1 MRLKSILATL
11 VASATLIAATAATAA
26 PYKLVGSYQRS
37 SSGTLSSLMFKAGAA
52 QGCPGPTYTQPCFNP
67 AGPSPGGAWTATNGV
82 ATEIIAAGQPTWDW
96 NGSTL
101 TATGLF
107 WQAGAISSNPNGT
120 IVIGDR
126 FTNFTITPGT
136 TTTTGATYEC
146 REGTFL
152 ESVNANGCLN
162 IDQGADFTDNSS
174 AVYNVGASAN
184 CVNRTVG
191 GDDVDTGPPRGLFT
205 AVAGGGCDAV
215 DGSIDFYNV
224 VPNPRFLILA
234 TAPAIVVNAGDCYM
248 FGRNGLTPGPSPCA
262 ADIALAGVSYLILA
276 PDVDTDSDGV
286 VDALDNCIAKSNAN
300 QADSDG
306 DGYGNRCDGDLNNN
320 GATNAQ
326 DTSMFRPRLGMAV
339 PGPVF
344 DKADFNANG
353 IVNAQDTSIFRT
365 LLGAGPGPSGLCVN
379 SSNVPVFPCPAN
391 P

>member
-107 WQAGAISSNPNGT
+107 WQAGSISSNPNGT

-262 ADIALAGVSYLILA
+262 ADIALVGVSYLILA

-286 VDALDNCIAKSNAN
+286 IDALDNCSARSNAT
-300 QADSDG
+300 QVDSDA
-306 DGYGNRCDGDLNNN
+306 DGVGNRCDGDFNNN
-320 GATNAQ
+320 SVVNSQ
-326 DTSMFRPRLGMAV
+326 DYVLFRQQLGQPSVA
-339 PGPVF
+339 PTYN
-344 DKADFNANG
+344 KADINANG
-353 IVNAQDTSIFRT
+353 VVNSQDYVLFRG
-365 LLGAGPGPSGLCVN
+365 LLGSSPATESGLCN
-379 SSNVPVFPCPAN
+379 ATWPCPVN

>member
-262 ADIALAGVSYLILA
+262 ADIALVGVSYLILA

-286 VDALDNCIAKSNAN
+286 IDALDNCSARSNAT
-300 QADSDG
+300 QVDSDA
-306 DGYGNRCDGDLNNN
+306 DGVGNRCDGDFNNN
-320 GATNAQ
+320 SVVNSQ
-326 DTSMFRPRLGMAV
+326 DYVLFRQQLGQPSVA
-339 PGPVF
+339 PTYN
-344 DKADFNANG
+344 KADINANG
-353 IVNAQDTSIFRT
+353 VVNSQDYVLFRG
-365 LLGAGPGPSGLCVN
+365 LLGSSPATESGLCN
-379 SSNVPVFPCPAN
+379 ATWPCPVN